1 MSVAPLPNLSS
12 SENSFFSVLGNS
24 SAIAM
29 ARMYCL
35 VCCAIMQ
42 DHPDSL
48 VQAEAITCLQQL
60 HMFAPR
66 HVNLTSLVPHLCV
79 SLICSFIFLVFLSAF
94 AETINAYLQYS

>member
-1 MSVAPLPNLSS
+1 MIDLMCLVYLMLCVSDT
-12 SENSFFSVLGNS
+12 GNS
-24 SAIAM
+24 SAIAT

-79 SLICSFIFLVFLSAF
+79 SISILYTVGI
-94 AETINAYLQYS
+94 